1 MRVAYVLP
9 SLRNPS
15 GWRTLSLSL
24 VRALYNHVEPVL
36 IAPAEY
42 ALAARD
48 AFPDLQVIALPATQQ
63 AALSNWRVLPRLAAT
78 LARALWGG
86 FPPVDLVHSLEAYPT
101 GLVGDW
107 LARRL
112 GRPHVLTANGTYG
125 VVWAAQALDRRAY
138 QGVLR
143 RASLVCPIS
152 TGTARQMEVYF
163 GPALQHTRVW
173 TILIGNDFYRD
184 VPREAVSAR
193 PLPAIPTLL
202 SVGDVKP
209 RKGYDLS
216 LAAFAQVKAQLPA
229 ARYWIVGSYS
239 QNTYYRQL
247 QQFIAKHGLQDSVQ
261 FLGPVPDEALRRC
274 YQEASVFILSPR
286 QDGLH
291 FEGFGLVYLEAGA
304 YGLPVVGTRTGG
316 VPDVVLDGV
325 TGLLTEAEDV
335 DGLAAAC
342 LRLLCEP
349 ERARQMGL
357 ANRQRA
363 ETLTWERCAGE
374 QFQAYQQVLGAV

>member
-1 MRVAYVLP
+1 MRVAFVLP
-9 SLRNPS
+9 SLQNPS

-24 VRALYNHVEPVL
+24 VRALRAHVEPVL
-36 IAPAEY
+36 FVPGEY
-42 ALAARD
+42 VQAACS
-48 AFPDLQVIALPATQQ
+48 AFPDLPVVSLPVTQQ
-63 AALSNWRVLPRLAAT
+63 VALSNWRGLPRLAA
-78 LARALWGG
+78 ALTKVLGGG
-86 FPPVDLVHSLEAYPT
+86 FPAVDLVHSLEAYPT

-125 VVWAAQALDRRAY
+125 VVWAGQALDRLAY
-138 QGVLR
+138 RGVLR

-152 TGTARQMEVYF
+152 TGTARQMERYF
-163 GPALQHTRVW
+163 GPALQRTRLWPV
-173 TILIGNDFYRD
+173 LIGNDFYQE
-184 VPREAVSAR
+184 VPPEAVSAR
-193 PLPAIPTLL
+193 PVPQAPTLL

-209 RKGYDLS
+209 RKGHDLS
-216 LAAFAQVKAQLPA
+216 LAAFAQVKARLPE
-229 ARYWIVGSYS
+229 ARYWIVGSTS
-239 QNTYYRQL
+239 QNGYFRQL
-247 QQFIAKHGLQDSVQ
+247 QRFIAAHGLQDEVH
-261 FLGPVPDEALRRC
+261 FLGAVSDEALRRC
-274 YQEASVFILSPR
+274 YREASVFILTPR

-304 YGLPVVGTRTGG
+304 YGLPVIGTRTGG

-325 TGLLTEAEDV
+325 TGLLAEPEDV
-335 DGLAAAC
+335 DGIAAAA

-349 ERARQMGL
+349 GLARRMGL

-374 QFQAYQQVLGAV
+374 QFQAYQQVLGAG

>member
-9 SLRNPS
+9 SLQNPS

-24 VRALYNHVEPVL
+24 VKALRRHVEPVL
-36 IAPAEY
+36 FAPAEY
-42 ALAARD
+42 LPAARA
-48 AFPDLQVIALPATQQ
+48 AFPDLPLIALPATQQ
-63 AALSNWRVLPRLAAT
+63 AALSNWRGLPRLAAT
-78 LARALWGG
+78 LGRVLQGG

-112 GRPHVLTANGTYG
+112 GRPHVLTANGTYS
-125 VVWAAQALDRRAY
+125 VVWAAQALDRRVY
-138 QGVLR
+138 RGVLR

-152 TGTARQMEVYF
+152 TGTARQMEAHF
-163 GPALQHTRVW
+163 GPALRYTRVW
-173 TILIGNDFYRD
+173 PILIGNEFYRD
-184 VPREAVSAR
+184 VPGEAVSVR
-193 PLPAIPTLL
+193 PFPVIPTLL

-209 RKGYDLS
+209 RKGHDLS
-216 LAAFAQVKAQLPA
+216 LAAFARVKTRLPA

-239 QNTYYRQL
+239 QNAYYRQL
-247 QQFIAKHGLQDSVQ
+247 QQLIAEHGLQESVQ

-325 TGLLTEAEDV
+325 TGLLAEPEDV

-349 ERARQMGL
+349 ELARQMGL

-374 QFQAYQQVLGAV
+374 QLQAYQQVLEAA

>member
-1 MRVAYVLP
+1 MVNA
-9 SLRNPS
+9 LR
-15 GWRTLSLSL
+15 W
-24 VRALYNHVEPVL
+24 HVEPVL
-36 IAPAEY
+36 FVPDEYAPA
-42 ALAARD
+42 ARS
-48 AFPDLQVIALPATQQ
+48 AFPDLPVISLPVTQQ
-63 AALSNWRVLPRLAAT
+63 VSLANWSGLPRLAA
-78 LARALWGG
+78 ALIRVLRGN

-101 GLVGDW
+101 GLVGDC

-125 VVWAAQALDRRAY
+125 VVWAGQALDRLAY

-143 RASLVCPIS
+143 RAGLVCPIS
-152 TGTARQMEVYF
+152 TGTARQMEFYF

-173 TILIGNDFYRD
+173 PILIGNDFYRD
-184 VPREAVSAR
+184 VPREVVSAR
-193 PLPAIPTLL
+193 SAPPVPTLL

-209 RKGYDLS
+209 RKGHDLS
-216 LAAFAQVKAQLPA
+216 LAAFAQVKAQLPQ

-239 QNTYYRQL
+239 QNEYFRQM
-247 QQFIAKHGLQDSVQ
+247 QDIIANWDLQDSVQ
-261 FLGPVPDEALRRC
+261 FLGAVPDETLRRC
-274 YQEASVFILSPR
+274 YQDASVFILSPR

-316 VPDVVLDGV
+316 VPDVVLDGM
-325 TGLLTEAEDV
+325 TGLLAEPEDV
-335 DGLAAAC
+335 NGLAAAC

-349 ERARQMGL
+349 ELARQMGL

-363 ETLTWERCAGE
+363 ETLTWKRCADE
-374 QFQAYQQVLGAV
+374 QFQAYQQVLGAA